1 MRRDDRIVGF
11 GGGEGNAG
19 VAWLAS
25 ILELKSGP
33 EKEG

>member
-11 GGGEGNAG
+11 GGGDWNAG
-19 VAWLAS
+19 VVWLPS
-25 ILELKSGP
+25 IPELKSGP